1 MQCIE
6 KIFTALSAY
15 SRIEARAKISDL
27 CFHLKKQERKE
38 KIKSRL
44 NKRMATIRNQW
55 ERKWKNSMKLRAYS
69 LNKQ

>member
-6 KIFTALSAY
+6 KKFTALSAY

-44 NKRMATIRNQW
+44 NKRMATIRNQ
-55 ERKWKNSMKLRAYS
+55 
-69 LNKQ
+69 